1 MLSYDTYQFN
11 DYSRYDAAQIDEEHK
26 AKVHERQKKHF
37 SNFQFIGLPVPLPG
51 RNSGEVLP
59 ASLKVGR

>member
-26 AKVHERQKKHF
+26 AKVHERQFPEDLEKAYALGQRLCQKAKETF
-37 SNFQFIGLPVPLPG
+37 
-51 RNSGEVLP
+51 
-59 ASLKVGR
+59 K